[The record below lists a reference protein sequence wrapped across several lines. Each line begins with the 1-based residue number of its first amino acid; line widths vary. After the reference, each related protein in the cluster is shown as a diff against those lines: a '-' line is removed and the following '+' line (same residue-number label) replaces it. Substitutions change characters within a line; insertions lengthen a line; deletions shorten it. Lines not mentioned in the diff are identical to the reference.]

1 LSKRKR
7 GVIVY
12 AENFENKPS
21 LLETDP
27 QLKGYRFYRQ
37 VPTDKKIETKR
48 KDKNGKPIKITVN
61 QKEYYSIEDIEQL
74 DLKQY
79 SKVLPDMNGHKTI
92 INNYFIRFWAP
103 VLDPKQRS
111 GGNIAFLYI
120 TLLSYCYGDRDYVWV
135 SISTLAET
143 INASEETVRKYL
155 KILEEEGFIIR
166 FWREKE
172 NEEEKTEQGS
182 MLIKV
187 RRSIPFLTKEKLE
200 KLSPK
205 KKAEHDRFL
214 RSIKLESQFEFEEA
228 YNYIHALEKFREKAV
243 EVKVPE
249 IEETST
255 TPFDIE
261 SVKHMFSKEEQLYW
275 GMVLKR
281 IEQKISKESYEQW
294 FANTMASIQD
304 DRWTIYCPH
313 IFIKEH
319 LEQRY
324 TSFIQET
331 IQELTFDCK
340 QIRFTVFSNT

>member
-1 LSKRKR
+1 M
-7 GVIVY
+7 Y
-12 AENFENKPS
+12 AENSENKLS
-21 LLETDP
+21 LLETEP

-48 KDKNGKPIKITVN
+48 RDKNGNPIKITVN

-74 DLKQY
+74 DLGEY
-79 SKVLPDMNGHKTI
+79 SKLLPFMNGHKTI
-92 INNYFIRFWAP
+92 IHNYFIKFWAP

-120 TLLSYCYGDRDYVWV
+120 TLLSYCYGDKDYVWV

-172 NEEEKTEQGS
+172 NDEEKTEQGS
-182 MLIKV
+182 LLIKV

-205 KKAEHDRFL
+205 KQAEHKQFL
-214 RSIKLESQFEFEEA
+214 RSIKLESRFEFDEA

-255 TPFDIE
+255 TPFDIK

-281 IEQKISKESYEQW
+281 IEQKISKESYNQW
-294 FANTMASIQD
+294 FANTMASVKNDQ
-304 DRWTIYCPH
+304 WTIYCPH
-313 IFIKEH
+313 RFIKER
-319 LEQRY
+319 LEQHY
-324 TSFIQET
+324 APFIKEV
-331 IQELTFDCK
+331 IEELTFTCK
-340 QIRFTVFSNT
+340 QMHFTVFPNS